1 MRRLRRRRRRTQA
14 GFTLIELLMGI
25 VLSSIF
31 ALALYG
37 FFFTGLDHARSQQT
51 QWMAQSTGRTA
62 IDRLSSELR
71 QSVSPDDGLTPP
83 LIALSPTELQMYVDP
98 SRALTATKPKP
109 EKVRYAIVSNQLIRE
124 RAVPIG
130 STAPYTYG
138 AYTGREVL
146 IDKLQNGAVAAFA
159 GVTEAGSALPAT
171 PTSTQLRDVAQISV
185 RLLISQKTG
194 SNATTLELTTDVAL
208 RNAIRL

>member
-1 MRRLRRRRRRTQA
+1 
-14 GFTLIELLMGI
+14 MGI

-37 FFFTGLDHARSQQT
+37 FFFTGARPRAQPADAVAARSP
-51 QWMAQSTGRTA
+51 TGRTA

-83 LIALSPTELQMYVDP
+83 LIALSPTEHRDVRRPLARRPRPRRP
-98 SRALTATKPKP
+98 SP
-109 EKVRYAIVSNQLIRE
+109 EKVRYAHRLQPAHP
-124 RAVPIG
+124 RARRADRLDARR
-130 STAPYTYG
+130 SRYG
-138 AYTGREVL
+138 AYAGREVL
-146 IDKLQNGAVAAFA
+146 IDRLQNGAVPAFA
-159 GVTEAGSALPAT
+159 APITEDGRALPAT
-171 PTSTQLRDVAQISV
+171 PDASTQLRDVAQVSV

-194 SNATTLELTTDVAL
+194 ANATTLELNTDVAL